1 MSSID
6 ILLIEDNRHDIEMI
20 LDALHEHDMNYNVLA
35 FNDGVKALDYF
46 FGALGCLDEG
56 TAELPK
62 LIMLDLKL
70 PKVDGLEV
78 LKQLKSDERTRH
90 IPVVIFSSSNE
101 YRDRIE
107 SYSRGANS
115 YMVKPLDAEVF
126 SHSVA
131 HIGSYWVAMN
141 ATVYNKT

>member
-1 MSSID
+1 MSCVD

-20 LDALHEHDMNYNVLA
+20 MDAFHEHNINYNVLA
-35 FNDGVKALDYF
+35 LDDGVKALDYF
-46 FGALGCLDEG
+46 FGAQGCLHEG

-62 LIMLDLKL
+62 LILLDLKL

-90 IPVVIFSSSNE
+90 TPVVIFSSSNE
-101 YRDRIE
+101 YRDKIE

-115 YMVKPLDAEVF
+115 YTVKPLNAEVF

-131 HIGSYWVAMN
+131 HIASYWVAMN
-141 ATVYNKT
+141 VTV